1 MAEFQYKTC
10 SFCKGVDH
18 TEVYK
23 LNPKNFST
31 IRVEII
37 SPVNST
43 PGQPPHM
50 PHQHRMAIICNEC
63 MNSVDNPIQPL
74 LDVMATA
81 ATNDADALAALN
93 S

>member
-1 MAEFQYKTC
+1 MPDLSYKIC
-10 SFCKGVDH
+10 SFCRGIDQ
-18 TEVYK
+18 TEAYK
-23 LNPKNFST
+23 INPKNFST

-63 MNSVDNPIQPL
+63 MNDVDNPIQPL

-81 ATNDADALAALN
+81 ATNDAEISAN
-93 S
+93 INN